1 MTRTT
6 RSLSFGGAAFAALI
20 LSVTPLLADPPQPKI
35 VVLDRGAI
43 LQFSKVGQDIAKQMQ
58 AYANQAKADL
68 QGQGRA
74 LQAEGRALQQQVAI
88 LAPDVKQKR
97 LDAFRAKEQSLQGAA
112 QRKDEQLKAGFAQA
126 RQTMEVA
133 LGPILQQLVKERG
146 ANLVLDKQAVVFS
159 NSPGF
164 DITGEAINRLNQ
176 KLPSIKVNLN
186 APPPS
191 PPKK

>member
-6 RSLSFGGAAFAALI
+6 LKLALAALA
-20 LSVTPLLADPPQPKI
+20 LSVTPALADPPQPKI
-35 VVLDRGAI
+35 VVLDRAAI

-68 QGQGRA
+68 QSQGRA
-74 LQAEGRALQQQVAI
+74 LQAEGQALQQQVAI

-112 QRKDEQLKAGFAQA
+112 QRKDDQLKAGFAQA
-126 RQTMEVA
+126 RQTMEQT

-159 NSPGF
+159 NSAGF

-176 KLPSIKVNLN
+176 KLPGIKVNLN

-191 PPKK
+191 APKK

>member
-6 RSLSFGGAAFAALI
+6 LSSLGLAFAALT
-20 LSVTPLLADPPQPKI
+20 LSVAPALADPPQAKI
-35 VVLDRGAI
+35 VVLDRAAI

-97 LDAFRAKEQSLQGAA
+97 LDAFRAKEQSLQTAA

-126 RQTMEVA
+126 RQTMEQT

-146 ANLVLDKQAVVFS
+146 ANLVLDKQAVVFATQG
-159 NSPGF
+159 GF
-164 DITGEAINRLNQ
+164 DITTDVINRLNQ
-176 KLPSIKVNLN
+176 KLSAFKINMN
-186 APPPS
+186 APTAA